1 MSLTAVV
8 KEIVAATGYP
18 AYDLLDGI
26 KILASEVID
35 GGDVEDYP
43 GIISFTRYERDLET
57 GNRATSLND
66 GYIEQ
71 HARVCTVD
79 LPEGV
84 WERLELACLADD
96 PSLKGRKL
104 VGGVELRNF
113 HAYFT
118 PEGED
123 QQWISNETYSFR

>member
-18 AYDLLDGI
+18 AEDLLDGI
-26 KILASEVID
+26 KILPPTEQF
-35 GGDVEDYP
+35 GGTPQVT
-43 GIISFTRYERDLET
+43 FTRFERDKS
-57 GNRATSLND
+57 GQRIVSPD
-66 GYIEQ
+66 GQ
-71 HARVCTVD
+71 GFTQTAAFVGRVPLTKTLWV
-79 LPEGV
+79 
-84 WERLELACLADD
+84 RLELACLADD

-104 VGGVELRNF
+104 RGGVELRNF